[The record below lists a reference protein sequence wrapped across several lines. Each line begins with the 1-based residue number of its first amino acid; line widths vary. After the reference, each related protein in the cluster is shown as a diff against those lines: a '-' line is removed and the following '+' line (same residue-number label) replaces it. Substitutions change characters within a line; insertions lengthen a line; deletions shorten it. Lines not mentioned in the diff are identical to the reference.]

1 MRGFCIFIHFCVM
14 IAKCCSRCAALEGR
28 YRHPS
33 EVPSDVYRR
42 HDNCTCTVTYESGRG
57 ARSEFM
63 RQNAEQ
69 RDRAGFKVTVTR
81 TGGAKCCPWCADRI
95 GRWELKNAPKDVFG
109 VHDNC
114 TCMVVYTNSRGVRSQ
129 RLGRSRFVDVPYEP
143 PHRMTAE
150 EAAEKGGFS
159 QPRRLTGG
167 ANGGIIR
174 QMANGMRKSP
184 FIPLSDSDKAHLQ
197 KEIEAIGAD
206 IQHFAFVDNIGSH
219 YSDEEDMVYISSN
232 IFPSND
238 SSKHPRDLMSE
249 RAAIAHEYY
258 GHRANRFT
266 TLEPGAWNDE
276 FRASYL
282 AARNCPG
289 LTDEDRA
296 YLVLDAL
303 ERAKEAGVTIKYN
316 DFIRGVLYG

>member
-1 MRGFCIFIHFCVM
+1 MTWTVPP
-14 IAKCCSRCAALEGR
+14 AKKL
-28 YRHPS
+28 H
-33 EVPSDVYRR
+33 
-42 HDNCTCTVTYESGRG
+42 RG
-57 ARSEFM
+57 AV
-63 RQNAEQ
+63 QGAEK
-69 RDRAGFKVTVTR
+69 A
-81 TGGAKCCPWCADRI
+81 
-95 GRWELKNAPKDVFG
+95 
-109 VHDNC
+109 
-114 TCMVVYTNSRGVRSQ
+114 
-129 RLGRSRFVDVPYEP
+129 
-143 PHRMTAE
+143 PHR
-150 EAAEKGGFS
+150 
-159 QPRRLTGG
+159 LTDG

-184 FIPLSDSDKAHLQ
+184 FIPLSDSEKAHLQ

-206 IQHFAFVDNIGSH
+206 IQHFAFVDNVGSH
-219 YSDEEDMVYISSN
+219 YLDEEDIVYISSN

-238 SSKHPRDLMSE
+238 GSKHPRDLMSE

-282 AARNCPG
+282 AAKNCPG

-316 DFIRGVLYG
+316 DFIRGILYG